1 MEQAP
6 ATPTPVAAVG
16 TTSLSSLAR
25 DPPPDSSPIPPP
37 LTPNGL
43 WWPGKAASRLE
54 VPDDCLVLPRSPA
67 TPILLLD
74 RCEGTAFIEWCNLER
89 SKRVK
94 PFRCGEAD
102 LADLIHPRRRK
113 LITTLPLRIY
123 MDGWGDNTGNPIPSP
138 THHP

>member
-74 RCEGTAFIEWCNLER
+74 RCEGTAFIKR
-89 SKRVK
+89 SSCCCCRWTMK
-94 PFRCGEAD
+94 EA
-102 LADLIHPRRRK
+102 LILMPVAAAC
-113 LITTLPLRIY
+113 
-123 MDGWGDNTGNPIPSP
+123 
-138 THHP
+138 